1 MYVLGFN
8 FGHNAT
14 ACLLKDGT
22 MVACLSEERLSG
34 IKNHSGFPFRAVDW
48 MFQREGITARD
59 IDLVV
64 FPGAVGPIAMAGDDE
79 RGVKAGV
86 RLFNWLYRHIGN
98 AFLPLPGGAA
108 LYRGLYDKVYWPVK
122 KKFQRP
128 YITEFDRYG
137 FQPKWLGPDHH
148 LMHAY
153 SALGTVAPRG
163 SDGWPTDCLVLT
175 CDGEGDLKSATVGVW
190 RNRRY
195 ERWAVSSS
203 HNSIGLLYSAVT
215 EYMGM
220 KPLEHEYK
228 IMGLAPYVSE
238 EWTQK
243 GARLYSD
250 FLKVDGLQIKGHVP
264 SRCYLAQLDR
274 TLRHVRF
281 DTIAGGLQRMTETWL
296 LEWVRNAC
304 AATGLRTVVAAGGV
318 LMNVKA
324 NGEIARL
331 PMVDYL
337 AVCPSAADESVAM
350 GCAYYG
356 YAQLQPDRPFK
367 ALDSIYLGLECG
379 RAEADP
385 VLRKAGNKGFQIQD
399 IEGREAEVVADLLT
413 AGKIVGRCVGRCEF
427 GARALGNRSIL
438 ARPDRPDLVRTLN
451 EQIKNRDFWMPFA
464 GSILQKGAAK
474 YLEGTEKSYGAHMMI
489 AYPTRPAF
497 RSNLMAAVH
506 PYDYTMRPQVVGE
519 GQNPAYEAIMEACAQ
534 RMGPPAV
541 LNTSLNLHGKPMA
554 GGAEAAFE
562 TFRDSGLQHIVIGPY
577 LLSKEVSAG

>member
-14 ACLLKDGT
+14 ACLLKDGEII
-22 MVACLSEERLSG
+22 ACLSEERLSG
-34 IKNHSGFPFRAVDW
+34 IKNHSGFPFRAVEW
-48 MFQREGITARD
+48 IFQREGLTARD

-64 FPGAVGPIAMAGDDE
+64 FPGAVGPITGPGDAG
-79 RGVKAGV
+79 RGMTSGA
-86 RLFNWLYRHIGN
+86 RFFNWLYANIGDV
-98 AFLPLPGGAA
+98 FLPVPGGNA
-108 LYRGLYDKVYWPVK
+108 LYRGLYDKLYWPLK
-122 KKFQRP
+122 KKWQRP
-128 YITEFDRYG
+128 YIADFDRYG
-137 FQPKWLGPDHH
+137 HRPRWAGPDHH

-153 SALGTVAPRG
+153 SALGSVAPRG
-163 SDGWPTDCLVLT
+163 ADGWPADCLVLT
-175 CDGEGDLKSATVGVW
+175 CDGEGDLMSATVGVW

-195 ERWAVSSS
+195 ERLAVSSS
-203 HNSIGLLYSAVT
+203 HDSIGLLYSAVT
-215 EYMGM
+215 AYMGM

-238 EWTQK
+238 EWTEK
-243 GARLYSD
+243 GARLYRD
-250 FLKVDGLQIKGHVP
+250 LIRVDGLQFKGHMP
-264 SRCYLAQLDR
+264 SRCYLSHLDR
-274 TLRHVRF
+274 TLRRVRF
-281 DTIAGGLQRMTETWL
+281 DTIAGGLQRATEQWL

-318 LMNVKA
+318 MMNVKA

-337 AVCPSAADESVAM
+337 AVCPSAADESVAI

-356 YAQLQPDRPFK
+356 YAQLQPEQPFR
-367 ALDSIYLGLECG
+367 ALDTIYLGVDCG
-379 RAEADP
+379 RAETEA
-385 VLRKAGNKGFQIQD
+385 VLQKYSRSGYRVQA

-413 AGKIVGRCVGRCEF
+413 DGKIVGRCVGRCEF

-464 GSILQKGAAK
+464 GSILQSGADE
-474 YLEGTEKSYGAHMMI
+474 YLEGTPKSYGAHMMI
-489 AYPTRPAF
+489 AYPTRPA
-497 RSNLMAAVH
+497 RRAALLAATH
-506 PYDYTMRPQVVGE
+506 PYDFTMRPQVVGA
-519 GQNPAYEAIMEACAQ
+519 GQNPAYESLIAACAR
-534 RMGPPAV
+534 RMGTPAV

-562 TFRDSGLQHIVIGPY
+562 TFRDSGLQYIVIGPY
-577 LLSKEVSAG
+577 LLSKEPSA